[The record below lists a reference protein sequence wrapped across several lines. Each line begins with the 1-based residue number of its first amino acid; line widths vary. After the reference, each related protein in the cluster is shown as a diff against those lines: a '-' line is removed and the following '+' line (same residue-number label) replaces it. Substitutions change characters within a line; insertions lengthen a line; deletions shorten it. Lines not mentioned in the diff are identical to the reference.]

1 MSFHSRFHHTRLSTA
16 LFFSIC
22 YMLCSFPHIFFSLR
36 FSLSLSLTLFH
47 SSFIYRVLSSL
58 TLCTCACVCVFVYV
72 RFHFFWLLQH
82 VIKFFFSRPAMK
94 HDSPQI
100 CAMIRSISVAAVAPN
115 RISMHHDATMVS
127 PINQQPI
134 VPFFVSYQCTFEE
147 HSPISHWH
155 GMCGCVRVHVRVCK
169 WIFMQWKENE
179 LTIECPIEMFL
190 YVSK

>member
-1 MSFHSRFHHTRLSTA
+1 MSFHSRFHHTHDWA
-16 LFFSIC
+16 LPFFSLYAIC
-22 YMLCSFPHIFFSLR
+22 CVHSRIFFSLCV
-36 FSLSLSLTLFH
+36 SLSLTH
-47 SSFIYRVLSSL
+47 SVSLFIYLSSIA
-58 TLCTCACVCVFVYV
+58 LCTCACVCVLVYV

-134 VPFFVSYQCTFEE
+134 VQFFFCTLSMHIRKTFA
-147 HSPISHWH
+147 H
-155 GMCGCVRVHVRVCK
+155 VTLARHVRMCACACAC
-169 WIFMQWKENE
+169 INANG
-179 LTIECPIEMFL
+179 FL
-190 YVSK
+190 CNQKKMNWQ